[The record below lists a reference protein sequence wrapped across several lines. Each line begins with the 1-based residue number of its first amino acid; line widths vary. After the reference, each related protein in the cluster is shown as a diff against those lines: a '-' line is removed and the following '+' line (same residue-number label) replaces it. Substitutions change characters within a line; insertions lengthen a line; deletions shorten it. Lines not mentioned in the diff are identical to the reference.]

1 MALFGEKYGE
11 VVRMVEVAD
20 GGYSRELCGGTHV
33 RSTAEIGAMRI
44 LSETSSAANVR
55 RIEAL
60 TGPAAVELLREHD
73 RLLDDVARALRSQ
86 PRDAPEVAAA
96 HERERRE
103 LQKQLQSARAGGEG
117 PGALDIE
124 ALAAQARELDGA
136 TVLAARVQV
145 DDGKAL
151 LDVADRLKGKLSE
164 AAIALGT
171 ASEGRAHLL
180 VSVAPALV
188 SRGVRAGEVVKA
200 AAEVVGG
207 GGGGRDTL
215 AQAGGREPEKLD
227 AALEKAEAAILSAL
241 QS

>member
-1 MALFGEKYGE
+1 
-11 VVRMVEVAD
+11 
-20 GGYSRELCGGTHV
+20 
-33 RSTAEIGAMRI
+33 MRH
-44 LSETSSAANVR
+44 R
-55 RIEAL
+55 
-60 TGPAAVELLREHD
+60 
-73 RLLDDVARALRSQ
+73 VARALRSQ
-86 PRDAPEVAAA
+86 AREAPEVAAA

-103 LQKQLQSARAGGEG
+103 LHKQLQSARAGGEG

-124 ALAAQARELDGA
+124 AIAAQAREHDGA

-151 LDVADRLKGKLSE
+151 LDVADRLKGKLNE
-164 AAIALGT
+164 AAIALG
-171 ASEGRAHLL
+171 AANEGRAHLL

-227 AALEKAEAAILSAL
+227 AALAKAEAVILSAL
-241 QS
+241 ES